1 MDRERFKSVVLS
13 LKRYKLTEG
22 EKRFVELIEEFF
34 NRNGNLNE
42 EQKSLL
48 GGIYREKKKWGE
60 IVDLPEKGPVNKS
73 TLP

>member
-1 MDRERFKSVVLS
+1 
-13 LKRYKLTEG
+13 
-22 EKRFVELIEEFF
+22 VELIEEFF

-42 EQKSLL
+42 EQESLL

-60 IVDLPEKGPVNKS
+60 IVDLPGKGPVNKS